1 MEIKAIKRRYCSL
14 INRRHIFKQMK
25 CNESFSVCINFD
37 VQHSKNFRKTSM
49 VSAVMSLVIL
59 EARSLWLK
67 FLDLA
72 IVYEGKNS
80 IFHRLAL

>member
-1 MEIKAIKRRYCSL
+1 
-14 INRRHIFKQMK
+14 MK

-49 VSAVMSLVIL
+49 ASAVMSLVIL

-67 FLDLA
+67 FLELA

>member
-14 INRRHIFKQMK
+14 INQRHIFKQMK

>member
-1 MEIKAIKRRYCSL
+1 
-14 INRRHIFKQMK
+14 
-25 CNESFSVCINFD
+25 
-37 VQHSKNFRKTSM
+37 M

-59 EARSLWLK
+59 EASYFGSLWLK

>member
-1 MEIKAIKRRYCSL
+1 MA
-14 INRRHIFKQMK
+14 
-25 CNESFSVCINFD
+25 
-37 VQHSKNFRKTSM
+37 
-49 VSAVMSLVIL
+49 SAVMSLVIL

-67 FLDLA
+67 FLELA